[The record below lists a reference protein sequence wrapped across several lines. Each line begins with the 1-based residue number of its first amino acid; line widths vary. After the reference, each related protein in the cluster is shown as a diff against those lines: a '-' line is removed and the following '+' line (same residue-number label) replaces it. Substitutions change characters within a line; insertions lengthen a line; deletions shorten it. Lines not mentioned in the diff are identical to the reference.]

1 VGEIKMPQVLILGWG
16 SGLKSVSLVK
26 LLQEHSNY
34 SLKMAKEI
42 VDHCLEGEPVAVEM
56 ATLMEAE
63 RLAREAS
70 SLGALTAISE

>member
-1 VGEIKMPQVLILGWG
+1 MGEIKMPQVLILGWR

-26 LLQEHSNY
+26 LLQEHTNY

-42 VDHCLEGEPVAVEM
+42 VDRCLEGETVAVEM

-70 SLGALTAISE
+70 SLGAITAVSE